1 MQKVQLAFPLRQPE
15 SFDWQRDPGFN
26 AHVHKRLLAAHGRV
40 VQSTP
45 ANDHRPRT
53 ERDLLRLCAAAMSQR
68 QEMLL
73 YYLLAQCVR
82 ARDLTLSAHFCK
94 ALEWCGRA
102 ERIAG
107 ALQDYGAQ
115 VDLHE
120 LRGTLHR
127 TISILW
133 IAAEEFSYALRL
145 MREHAADMESFD
157 PEFEVT
163 VAAKAAGLEYM
174 LGEFPRAL
182 GHLQRAATLLP
193 LTATSVTGLGT
204 IAWIFALLHR
214 QRNDPVEA
222 LWHAEVAAE
231 LYRQVGRI
239 NSTCRVL
246 TLAGEIAMDAA
257 EMADAAERGA
267 RERYLTLAA
276 RYVEEAFGVGEDA
289 LDLPG
294 LELTRLSL
302 ARLDRLHGG
311 ADAASA
317 EARIRATLRQ
327 ARRMRDDALLTA
339 AQTELGADLVARGQV
354 SRGKSWLKKAI
365 VTAARMNAPGV
376 AFRAQRLLRRAHGR
390 NA

>member
-1 MQKVQLAFPLRQPE
+1 VQTVQLAFPLRQPE

-26 AHVHKRLLAAHGRV
+26 SRVHRRLLAAHARILNA
-40 VQSTP
+40 TP
-45 ANDHRPRT
+45 AADCRPRI
-53 ERDLLRLCAAAMSQR
+53 ERDLLPLRATAMSQR

-73 YYLLAQCVR
+73 YYLLAQCAR

-94 ALEWCGRA
+94 ALEWCARA
-102 ERIAG
+102 ESIAG

-127 TISILW
+127 TISIIR

-174 LGEFPRAL
+174 LGDFSRAL

-193 LTATSVTGLGT
+193 LTATSTTGLGT

-222 LWHAEVAAE
+222 LWHVEVAAE

-246 TLAGEIAMDAA
+246 ALAGDIAMDAA
-257 EMADAAERGA
+257 EMADTERAA
-267 RERYLTLAA
+267 RERYLALAA
-276 RYVEEAFGVGEDA
+276 RYIEEAFHVGEEA
-289 LDLPG
+289 ADLPG
-294 LELTRLSL
+294 LELARLSL

-327 ARRMRDDALLTA
+327 ARTIRDDALLTA
-339 AQTELGADLVARGQV
+339 AQTELGAELLARGQV

-365 VTAARMNAPGV
+365 ATAASMNAPGV
-376 AFRAQRLLRRAHGR
+376 AFRAQRLLRRANGR